1 MMMEE
6 AILSLAFSRDSE
18 MLASGA
24 QNGKIIVWKI
34 MTGQCLRR
42 YEKAHSMGIT
52 CLQFSK
58 DNSQILSGSFDTTLR

>member
-6 AILSLAFSRDSE
+6 AVLSLLFSRDSE

-24 QNGKIIVWKI
+24 QNGKIVIWKI
-34 MTGQCLRR
+34 ASGQCLRR
-42 YEKAHSMGIT
+42 FEKAHSMGVT

-58 DNSQILSGSFDTTLR
+58 NNS

>member
-6 AILSLAFSRDSE
+6 AVISLAFSRDSE

-24 QNGKIIVWKI
+24 QNGKVIVWKI
-34 MTGQCLRR
+34 ATGQMLRR
-42 YEKAHSMGIT
+42 FEKAHSMGVT

-58 DNSQILSGSFDTTLR
+58 DNSQILSASFDTTLR